1 MEFSGLVALQVDA
14 LGRPT
19 GLEAMTDGDVILSSI
34 LTTNVRDA
42 VSGID
47 GVSAT
52 VYDNSSSWGGGGGG
66 SLEASVVALNVFS
79 GSVETSTTVLD
90 VSVDAL
96 NVFSG
101 SVETSTTT
109 LDASV
114 GALNV
119 WSGTVD
125 VSTGVL
131 DASVVAL
138 NVFSGSVETSTT
150 TLDASVDA
158 LNVFSGSV
166 ETSTTTLDAS
176 VGALN
181 VWSGTVD
188 VSTGVL
194 DASVVALNVFSGSVE
209 TSTTTL
215 DASVDALNV
224 FSGSVETSTTT
235 LDASV
240 VALNVFSGSVETST
254 AGIKGA
260 SGTAWLTG
268 ATPTLSNDLNV
279 NEKNIIGVESISF
292 GPTAGSYD
300 ISGTGSLVIKSSTGD
315 VTVSANRHAIVSATQ
330 DTRLV
335 CGATN
340 DIQYGPVAGNLSSLI
355 DNMTN
360 LASVSGGGGGFE
372 ACAIASAIYVGLPD
386 GSAITV
392 SGATPGE
399 VIHTVGDDYVLS
411 IDTAAQRAKWT
422 PAPFVL
428 GGDLQNINFSNE
440 VESDATIAIT
450 GAAMLIRDIVV
461 GTSLSSGPDSNI
473 TFDRSVTASS
483 LTVLSSLSGSPDCD
497 AVFSNNV
504 SIENTNTSPPS
515 NPVALVLKTIDASP
529 VNETAIGEIRFSG
542 NNDAP
547 ANKVYNRLRG
557 VSNDVGAGSEDGSIQ
572 LRHLLAG
579 SEVISLIASGG
590 GVTVEESLT
599 VSTCP
604 VPAPV
609 CYAQMDGDGTA
620 AASETKFGAGVTPTT
635 VQDSTGHITWDNTN
649 KEFDIS
655 VAGTYHVTAT
665 LVLNVGTTTL
675 TTIRVKNGATA
686 KNTYTDHGTHAAEDP
701 EEVTIQAAFTCAAS
715 DSITVTF
722 QDDAATNINL
732 MAGSS
737 VTVRRLF

>member
-1 MEFSGLVALQVDA
+1 M
-14 LGRPT
+14 
-19 GLEAMTDGDVILSSI
+19 
-34 LTTNVRDA
+34 
-42 VSGID
+42 
-47 GVSAT
+47 
-52 VYDNSSSWGGGGGG
+52 
-66 SLEASVVALNVFS
+66 
-79 GSVETSTTVLD
+79 
-90 VSVDAL
+90 
-96 NVFSG
+96 
-101 SVETSTTT
+101 
-109 LDASV
+109 
-114 GALNV
+114 
-119 WSGTVD
+119 
-125 VSTGVL
+125 
-131 DASVVAL
+131 
-138 NVFSGSVETSTT
+138 
-150 TLDASVDA
+150 
-158 LNVFSGSV
+158 
-166 ETSTTTLDAS
+166 
-176 VGALN
+176 
-181 VWSGTVD
+181 
-188 VSTGVL
+188 
-194 DASVVALNVFSGSVE
+194 
-209 TSTTTL
+209 
-215 DASVDALNV
+215 
-224 FSGSVETSTTT
+224 
-235 LDASV
+235 
-240 VALNVFSGSVETST
+240 
-254 AGIKGA
+254 
-260 SGTAWLTG
+260 
-268 ATPTLSNDLNV
+268 
-279 NEKNIIGVESISF
+279 
-292 GPTAGSYD
+292 
-300 ISGTGSLVIKSSTGD
+300 
-315 VTVSANRHAIVSATQ
+315 
-330 DTRLV
+330 
-335 CGATN
+335 
-340 DIQYGPVAGNLSSLI
+340 
-355 DNMTN
+355 
-360 LASVSGGGGGFE
+360 
-372 ACAIASAIYVGLPD
+372 
-386 GSAITV
+386 

-497 AVFSNNV
+497 VVFSNNV
-504 SIENTNTSPPS
+504 TIENTNTSPPS

-635 VQDSTGHITWDNTN
+635 
-649 KEFDIS
+649 
-655 VAGTYHVTAT
+655 
-665 LVLNVGTTTL
+665 L